1 MKIFKT
7 QLLEAVTVK
16 SDSRAPDKLHK
27 SLKEML
33 EFAPETY
40 TSEHNMCSGQE
51 REVLVTWKVKW
62 KKNWISHTT
71 YKPLVDKLL
80 LSGSS
85 WCVSFHRISV
95 SSDTPMLCCPKDR
108 RHSKGQTEP
117 RTEGC

>member
-40 TSEHNMCSGQE
+40 TSEHNVCSGQE

-62 KKNWISHTT
+62 KK
-71 YKPLVDKLL
+71 KLD
-80 LSGSS
+80 LSN
-85 WCVSFHRISV
+85 H
-95 SSDTPMLCCPKDR
+95 L
-108 RHSKGQTEP
+108 
-117 RTEGC
+117 

>member
-62 KKNWISHTT
+62 KKNWISQTT

-85 WCVSFHRISV
+85 WCVSFHRISF
-95 SSDTPMLCCPKDR
+95 SSDTPMLCYPKDR